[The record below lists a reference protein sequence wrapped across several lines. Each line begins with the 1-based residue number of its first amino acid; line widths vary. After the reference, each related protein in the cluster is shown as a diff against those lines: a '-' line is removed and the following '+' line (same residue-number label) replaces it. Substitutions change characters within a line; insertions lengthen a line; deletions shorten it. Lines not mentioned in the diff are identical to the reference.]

1 MYLIGVIAFIISL
14 CLPMSL
20 KGVALSNLLN
30 PAALFVVLLP
40 LISTL
45 LATSGFKLFVRGLNA
60 AISHKYH
67 LPDEERT
74 AAADLFRL
82 LSKVAIA
89 AAVFGVF
96 LGLISM
102 LGHMGDVEQFGHA
115 LAATLVSPLYG
126 VAAALVLCEPVAYI
140 LRHPQQNDAPA
151 ASVKAYPK
159 ALGDKL
165 LALCYQNGLSA
176 EDIERATGIE
186 LHWDGRAADEGVA
199 GTDGT
204 QRGTDL
210 FV

>member
-1 MYLIGVIAFIISL
+1 MYLIGVIAFIVGL
-14 CLPMSL
+14 GLPMVL
-20 KGVALSNLLN
+20 KGVALTNLSN

-40 LISTL
+40 LVSTL

-60 AISHKYH
+60 AISRKYH
-67 LPDEERT
+67 LPDEERA

-102 LGHMGDVEQFGHA
+102 LGHMGDVERFGHA
-115 LAATLVSPLYG
+115 LAAALVSPLYG
-126 VAAALVLCEPVAYI
+126 IAAALVICEPVAYI
-140 LRHPQQNDAPA
+140 LRHPPQSDAPA
-151 ASVKAYPK
+151 AAVKAYPK

-165 LALCYQNGLSA
+165 LALCHQNGLSA

-186 LHWDGRAADEGVA
+186 LHWDESAAGEPASPEREYGRD
-199 GTDGT
+199 
-204 QRGTDL
+204 R
-210 FV
+210 